1 MVRHQKLAGT
11 TGFEP
16 AISSVTGKHV
26 RPGYTTAP
34 HYKTWK
40 RRRESNSRIKTL
52 QVSTLP
58 LGYAASSHLKLVDT
72 GGFEP
77 LLSRCKR
84 DAFPVMLP
92 AHFCWL
98 RDTLQRAVY
107 QIKLKLPNHHL
118 VHLIEGFILGVG
130 GCSQPQRWVPH
141 LVAPIL
147 LLDLHGRYESNNAL
161 SAAFHIPSILV
172 HRSGLEPLIV
182 VL

>member
-1 MVRHQKLAGT
+1 MVRHQNLAGT

-98 RDTLQRAVY
+98 RHALQRTVC
-107 QIKLKLPNHHL
+107 QIKVKLPNHHFIHL
-118 VHLIEGFILGVG
+118 VEGFILGVG
-130 GCSQPQRWVPH
+130 TCNQTQRWVIH
-141 LVAPIL
+141 LISPIVP
-147 LLDLHGRYESNNAL
+147 LDLHGRDQLYDTL
-161 SAAFHIPSILV
+161 SAAFHFI
-172 HRSGLEPLIV
+172 
-182 VL
+182 